1 MTTQRSVIAPNVTVR
16 AAIVNNHVKVQSVA
30 GSTNGATDSTKV
42 AKVGDSMTGL
52 LVMTGAAATDYAQK
66 VKASGDIGHR
76 LWVAANGQIG
86 WDYAGTAS
94 TPTATMLPWSGT
106 GIGLPQWWN
115 TFAVDG
121 AAYGFSVL
129 AVQTGQNGQPTLVM
143 QSHGGTRAAPTAT
156 SSGVTLGEVA
166 FRGCVGGTSYPG
178 VTPGDIGGWSGAAI
192 RGFSVEAWDGFASPQ
207 KAGGA
212 LTFETVRRSA
222 GVGRTAGMVL
232 FDNGTLALD
241 PATTGLA
248 AVFGNFSTIPTA
260 RLYVV
265 SQTTTETTLAVRA
278 ITSQTAKAFEVR
290 DASGAVVASIDPA
303 GVAAFAS
310 GSTVG
315 GSPISTGGGGGG
327 APTGASYLTLGTD
340 ATLTAERVLTAGTGI
355 VLTDAGA
362 GSTLTV
368 AANIDTD
375 GTLAANSDTKIA
387 SQKATKT
394 YADGMIPKSLVDAKG
409 DILIGTADNTVARVA
424 VGSDGKVSKADSTQS
439 AGVAW
444 DYAVPPHGST
454 KNGSTTYYSTP
465 GFWTVAAT
473 TSALVANYC
482 FYFPYWVATP
492 ITVDQLAI
500 EQTAAG
506 AAGKLMRFGLI
517 AATKNWQPTGSAL
530 ADSGNIAADGAN
542 GVKTYTP
549 GSPVTLPAGRYLG
562 VIHSDGAPTLR
573 AWAGAGLGD
582 SHPTTLG
589 ANVNC
594 FWRVSKALGAI
605 DATAW
610 DTVSTATAMYTQ
622 IVLRVSEPTA

>member
-1 MTTQRSVIAPNVTVR
+1 MTRITVADTVLKAGEPWAHTPVRIELCDSTGTPVAPAYVTATGVIVEPFTTATDADGIFTVQLDPTDAIAPTGCFYGVTIGDVGP
-16 AAIVNNHVKVQSVA
+16 IVIRGDQGD
-30 GSTNGATDSTKV
+30 GSLRS
-42 AKVGDSMTGL
+42 L
-52 LVMTGAAATDYAQK
+52 
-66 VKASGDIGHR
+66 R
-76 LWVAANGQIG
+76 
-86 WDYAGTAS
+86 AS
-94 TPTATMLPWSGT
+94 TPTVLGSTATLSGLSDVDLT
-106 GIGLPQWWN
+106 GR
-115 TFAVDG
+115 VDG
-121 AAYGFSVL
+121 SVL
-129 AVQTGQNGQPTLVM
+129 EWD
-143 QSHGGTRAAPTAT
+143 TAT
-156 SSGVTLGEVA
+156 SKWVMG
-166 FRGCVGGTSYPG
+166 
-178 VTPGDIGGWSGAAI
+178 
-192 RGFSVEAWDGFASPQ
+192 
-207 KAGGA
+207 
-212 LTFETVRRSA
+212 
-222 GVGRTAGMVL
+222 
-232 FDNGTLALD
+232 
-241 PATTGLA
+241 
-248 AVFGNFSTIPTA
+248 
-260 RLYVV
+260 
-265 SQTTTETTLAVRA
+265 
-278 ITSQTAKAFEVR
+278 
-290 DASGAVVASIDPA
+290 
-303 GVAAFAS
+303 
-310 GSTVG
+310 
-315 GSPISTGGGGGG
+315 TGGGGGG
-327 APTGASYLTLGTD
+327 ADHGALTGLGDDDHLQYLTEGRGDARYDALGAATAAVSAHALAADPHPGYLTPVEGAAAFDALGAATAAVSGHVGAVDPHGDRAWASGQFQPVDADLTAIAALSTTAFGRALLELANDASGRTALGLGTAATQASSAFD
-340 ATLTAERVLTAGTGI
+340 A
-355 VLTDAGA
+355 AGA
-362 GSTLTV
+362 AAAAQAYAIARANHTGTQTASTISDFDTQV
-368 AANIDTD
+368 ATTAV
-375 GTLAANSDTKIA
+375 L
-387 SQKATKT
+387 
-394 YADGMIPKSLVDAKG
+394 KSLVDAKG
-409 DILIGTADNTVARVA
+409 DQIVGTADNTVARVA

-465 GFWTVAAT
+465 GFLTVNAT

-500 EQTAAG
+500 EQTTAG

-610 DTVSTATAMYTQ
+610 DTVSTVASMYTQ